1 MARRGAAPLGK
12 ANRPHGVRSVRSNKN
27 RNLEQLGIQGA
38 TLAEVILTH
47 SDQHLLETFIETIS
61 GAIAA
66 DIAQHQRNNEIAHAE
81 MKILLQSQ
89 AAVIR
94 KRLAEKGMMRRE
106 PIMRQNVSRLG
117 AVSVRDALMPDPL
130 EDMARIIEGGDGA
143 AA

>member
-1 MARRGAAPLGK
+1 M
-12 ANRPHGVRSVRSNKN
+12 
-27 RNLEQLGIQGA
+27 
-38 TLAEVILTH
+38 AEVILTH